1 MAAIE
6 IDLRIEGFE
15 ERILFIRTVKLRLHG
30 TKMAALL
37 GVPHATLKTWENKE
51 NPAKPRDIVDIAD
64 RYVKV
69 CADHGIT
76 ITADWLLRGGLQ
88 LSSYLTSVDLPQE
101 QTQFDFETHRPR
113 AHVA

>member
-6 IDLRIEGFE
+6 IDLSIQGFE

-64 RYVKV
+64 RYVRV

-76 ITADWLLRGGLQ
+76 ITADWLLRGGVQ
-88 LSSYLTSVDLPQE
+88 FSSYLTSVVLPQGQME
-101 QTQFDFETHRPR
+101 FALDCHGSR
-113 AHVA
+113 ASAA